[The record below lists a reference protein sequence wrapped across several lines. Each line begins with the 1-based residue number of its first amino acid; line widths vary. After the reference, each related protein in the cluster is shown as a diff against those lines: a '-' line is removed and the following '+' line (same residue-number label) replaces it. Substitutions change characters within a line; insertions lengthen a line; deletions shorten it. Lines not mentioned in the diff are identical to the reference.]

1 MWAAARAIEMGAS
14 AALIFLLLMV
24 EGLLMPGNDSPR
36 ALQLEIVDNGSG
48 DISVALKAQS
58 THNQRVSYQLKT
70 SGAST
75 TVHKGATQLRADQ
88 PAILSNVRFRAGD
101 NWCVSLDVEEENGS
115 RYSISDGSGC
125 STK

>member
-36 ALQLEIVDNGSG
+36 ALQLEIADNGSG

-58 THNQRVSYQLKT
+58 TQNQRVSYQLKT

-75 TVHKGATQLRADQ
+75 TVHKGATQLRAGQ
-88 PAILSNVRFRAGD
+88 PAILSNVHFRAGD
-101 NWCVSLDVEEENGS
+101 SWCVSLDVEEENGS
-115 RYSISDGSGC
+115 RYSITDGGGC
-125 STK
+125 STE